1 VPVFPESIQGGNL
14 TAVQL
19 ELQTIYTIRKLNTT
33 LAKNKNI
40 ISIGKARVF
49 FTDFRFALFKNAS
62 THKKIEMKP
71 YSTIF
76 FSLSLFLVFGCSQ
89 STETISPTKSNI
101 TESVYAAGIVK
112 SNQQYEV
119 FAELNGKIETI
130 FVKEGDFVQK
140 GTPLFQLENNSTKL
154 STKNALATAFS
165 NDYQRNKTKL
175 LEAQNSIE
183 LAQKK
188 VTNDSISLL
197 RQQSLWKQNIGAKIE
212 LEQQE
217 LSYENAKANL
227 KKAKVLYE
235 DLNQQLKLASEQSK
249 NNLKIAQS
257 TENNL
262 IIRSELD
269 GVVYKINAKKGEFAS
284 GTKPLAVLGK
294 RDFVI
299 EFNVDELDIVKIK
312 NGQKVMV
319 RMDSYKDQVF
329 EATISFI
336 YPMMDERKRA
346 FRVEA
351 LFTKAPKVLYP
362 NLSLEVNILINEK
375 TKVLT
380 IPSSYLVNDTAVML
394 EDGTLRA
401 IKTGL
406 KDFNTVEVLGGID
419 EHTKI
424 KLPKE

>member
-1 VPVFPESIQGGNL
+1 
-14 TAVQL
+14 
-19 ELQTIYTIRKLNTT
+19 
-33 LAKNKNI
+33 
-40 ISIGKARVF
+40 
-49 FTDFRFALFKNAS
+49 
-62 THKKIEMKP
+62 MKP

>member
-1 VPVFPESIQGGNL
+1 
-14 TAVQL
+14 
-19 ELQTIYTIRKLNTT
+19 
-33 LAKNKNI
+33 
-40 ISIGKARVF
+40 
-49 FTDFRFALFKNAS
+49 
-62 THKKIEMKP
+62 MKP
-71 YSTIF
+71 YSTTILW
-76 FSLSLFLVFGCSQ
+76 LSLFVVFGCSQ
-89 STETISPTKSNI
+89 PTETISPTKSNI

-112 SNQQYEV
+112 SNLQYEV
-119 FAELNGKIETI
+119 FAEVNGKIETI
-130 FVKEGDFVQK
+130 FVKEGDSVQQ
-140 GTPLFQLENNSTKL
+140 GSPLFQLENNSTKL

-175 LEAQNSIE
+175 LEAQNSIN

-188 VTNDSISLL
+188 VTNDSIALL

-227 KKAKVLYE
+227 KKAKVVYE
-235 DLNQQLKLASEQSK
+235 DLNRQLKLASEQSK

-257 TENNL
+257 AESNL

-269 GVVYKINAKKGEFAS
+269 GVVYKINAKKGEFAIGS
-284 GTKPLAVLGK
+284 KPLAVLGK

-312 NGQKVMV
+312 PGQKVMV

-380 IPSSYLVNDTAVML
+380 IPRSYLVNDTAVML
-394 EDGTLRA
+394 EDGTLRS

-406 KDFNTVEVLGGID
+406 KDYNTVEVLNGID
-419 EHTKI
+419 ENTKI
-424 KLPKE
+424 KLSKE

>member
-1 VPVFPESIQGGNL
+1 
-14 TAVQL
+14 
-19 ELQTIYTIRKLNTT
+19 
-33 LAKNKNI
+33 
-40 ISIGKARVF
+40 
-49 FTDFRFALFKNAS
+49 
-62 THKKIEMKP
+62 
-71 YSTIF
+71 
-76 FSLSLFLVFGCSQ
+76 
-89 STETISPTKSNI
+89 
-101 TESVYAAGIVK
+101 
-112 SNQQYEV
+112 
-119 FAELNGKIETI
+119 
-130 FVKEGDFVQK
+130 
-140 GTPLFQLENNSTKL
+140 
-154 STKNALATAFS
+154 
-165 NDYQRNKTKL
+165 
-175 LEAQNSIE
+175 
-183 LAQKK
+183 
-188 VTNDSISLL
+188 
-197 RQQSLWKQNIGAKIE
+197 LWKQNIGAKIE

-235 DLNQQLKLASEQSK
+235 DLNRQLKLASEQSK

-375 TKVLT
+375 IKVLT
-380 IPSSYLVNDTAVML
+380 IPSNYLVNDTAVML
-394 EDGTLRA
+394 EDGTLRS

-424 KLPKE
+424 KLSKE

>member
-1 VPVFPESIQGGNL
+1 
-14 TAVQL
+14 
-19 ELQTIYTIRKLNTT
+19 
-33 LAKNKNI
+33 
-40 ISIGKARVF
+40 
-49 FTDFRFALFKNAS
+49 
-62 THKKIEMKP
+62 MKP
-71 YSTIF
+71 YSNIF
-76 FSLSLFLVFGCSQ
+76 HCLFLFLVFGCSQ
-89 STETISPTKSNI
+89 STETIIPTKSNI

-112 SNQQYEV
+112 SNHQYEV

-130 FVKEGDFVQK
+130 FVKEGDFVQQ
-140 GTPLFQLENNSTKL
+140 GSPLFQLENNTTKL

-175 LEAQNSIE
+175 LEAQNFIE

-188 VTNDSISLL
+188 ATNDSISLL
-197 RQQSLWKQNIGAKIE
+197 RQQSLWKQNIGAKID
-212 LEQQE
+212 LEKQE

-235 DLNQQLKLASEQSK
+235 DLNRQLKLASEQSK

-257 TENNL
+257 TEKNL

-362 NLSLEVNILINEK
+362 NLSLEVNILIKEK

-380 IPSSYLVNDTAVML
+380 IPSNYLINDTAVML
-394 EDGTLRA
+394 EDGTLRS

-424 KLPKE
+424 KLSKE